1 MFIFSIS
8 FKIGYANTTLDC
20 APCDCNFDG
29 SVEELCDTITGQC
42 TCKLGVQGLKCDQCV
57 EAFYGF
63 SIDGCDGECFFFF
76 FESVFYF
83 LTSVSDFHLRFVS
96 TLYLS

>member
-8 FKIGYANTTLDC
+8 FNKIGYANTTLDC

-63 SIDGCDGECFFFF
+63 SIDGCDGEFILFLICILFFNFR
-76 FESVFYF
+76 V
-83 LTSVSDFHLRFVS
+83 
-96 TLYLS
+96 